1 MEKVKAFANY
11 STHIRSTRRELLFE
25 YFLPLLVEFL
35 ILAVCMLSFSLF
47 VKRGPI
53 TEPPAQVGAEQT
65 KPTVGRLAF
74 GIIALVLWF
83 VLTFVASKAAKKD
96 KHYASSFCGFA
107 AGILLWQFIGEI
119 SWHYSVGGIHFVPFE
134 NVTTFPIACLF
145 ILLLIY
151 GKKNHSFDWGV
162 WCMLLSFAFNWM
174 GHYVM
179 EGTYPFV
186 ASMVD
191 QHARFIGASLISG
204 GCGLIYSIIFLLFRV
219 KTRRGRLLA
228 SMLTYISI
236 GVMAFGL
243 MEG

>member
-1 MEKVKAFANY
+1 MKAFENY

-25 YFLPLLVEFL
+25 YFLPLLGEFL
-35 ILAVCMLSFSLF
+35 ILAVCMLSFTLF
-47 VKRGPI
+47 VKLGPTI
-53 TEPPAQVGAEQT
+53 GSPAPVGDEQT

-74 GIIALVLWF
+74 GVAALALWF
-83 VLTFVASKAAKKD
+83 VFTFIASRAAKKD
-96 KHYASSFCGFA
+96 RHYASSFFGFA

-119 SWHYSVGGIHFVPFE
+119 SWHYSVGGVHFVPFD
-134 NVTTFPIACLF
+134 
-145 ILLLIY
+145 
-151 GKKNHSFDWGV
+151 KKHHSFDWGV

-191 QHARFIGASLISG
+191 QHTWYVGASLTAG
-204 GCGLIYSIIFLLFRV
+204 GCGLIYSIVFLLFRV

-236 GVMAFGL
+236 GVIAFGL

>member
-1 MEKVKAFANY
+1 MKAFENY

-25 YFLPLLVEFL
+25 YFLPLLGEFL
-35 ILAVCMLSFSLF
+35 ILAVCMLSFTLF
-47 VKRGPI
+47 VKLGPTI
-53 TEPPAQVGAEQT
+53 GSPAPVGDEQT

-74 GIIALVLWF
+74 GVAALALWF
-83 VLTFVASKAAKKD
+83 VFTFIASRAAKKD
-96 KHYASSFCGFA
+96 RHYASSFFGFA

-119 SWHYSVGGIHFVPFE
+119 SWHYSVGGVHFVPFE
-134 NVTTFPIACLF
+134 SVTTFPIACMF

-151 GKKNHSFDWGV
+151 GKKHHSFDWGV

-191 QHARFIGASLISG
+191 QHTWYVGASLTAG
-204 GCGLIYSIIFLLFRV
+204 GCGLIYSIVFLLFRV

-236 GVMAFGL
+236 GVIAFGL

>member
-1 MEKVKAFANY
+1 MKAFKDY
-11 STHIRSTRRELLFE
+11 STHIRSTRKELLFE
-25 YFLPLLVEFL
+25 YFLPLIAEYL
-35 ILAVCMLSFSLF
+35 ILVLCIIPFRL
-47 VKRGPI
+47 VKTLGPM
-53 TEPPAQVGAEQT
+53 TEEPAMVGEAMTQ
-65 KPTVGRLAF
+65 PTVGRLAF
-74 GIIALVLWF
+74 GVFALVLWF
-83 VLTFVASKAAKKD
+83 VFTFVASKAAAKD
-96 KHYASSFCGFA
+96 KHYAASFFGFA

-119 SWHYSVGGIHFVPFE
+119 SWHYSVGGVHFVPFE
-134 NVTTFPIACLF
+134 SVTTLPIACLF

-151 GKKNHSFDWGV
+151 GKKHHSFDWGV

-191 QHARFIGASLISG
+191 QHTWYVGASLVSG
-204 GCGLIYSIIFLLFRV
+204 SCGLIYSILFLLFRV

-236 GVMAFGL
+236 GVMAFGI